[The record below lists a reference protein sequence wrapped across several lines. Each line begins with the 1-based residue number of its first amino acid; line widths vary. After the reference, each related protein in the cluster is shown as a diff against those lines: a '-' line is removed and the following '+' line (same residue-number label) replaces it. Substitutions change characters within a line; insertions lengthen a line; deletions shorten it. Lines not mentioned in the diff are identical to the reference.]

1 MSGRKKIT
9 IKDFSV
15 PTAVI
20 RLTNIR
26 EERGFKIGKY
36 YAGLEHDTKALYE
49 ATRFAWSTKR
59 NKKILDTRIAL
70 AVHDY
75 MVLEVYEIDSWHK
88 CEAKRVGKLN
98 GYKDPKDRVEFSG
111 KIAEESVRQKFKGA
125 SVEGLFKHGNAC
137 PVMCFG

>member
-1 MSGRKKIT
+1 MNGTRQIT
-9 IKDFSV
+9 IRDFHV

-26 EERGFKIGKY
+26 EEKGFKVGKY
-36 YAGLEHDTKALYE
+36 YEGLEHDAKALYE
-49 ATRFAWSTKR
+49 TTRFAWSTKR
-59 NKKILDTRIAL
+59 NKKILDTKMAL

-75 MVLEVYEIDSWHK
+75 IVLEVYEIALWQKCDS
-88 CEAKRVGKLN
+88 KRIETLN
-98 GYKDPKDRVEFSG
+98 GYKDSKGRVEFFG

-125 SVEGLFKHGNAC
+125 SVRGLFKRGNAC